1 MHTLIVV
8 GLVAVV
14 AGWNN
19 ALHLTPAHWRD
30 AIVSAGVAVA
40 GVAGAVWLFS
50 ALDARGGLANAWM
63 WTAAAAGVSVG
74 IVALAHRWKAL
85 ARAVSDRRIEEMSN
99 GAFIAH
105 TILRIP
111 LLTAFTEEILFRGVV
126 WALLQALGGWQL
138 AWVGSSVAFALGHIV
153 VAIHQARR
161 EGYPTVRWVITTL
174 VMMLTAGVM
183 LGWLRLQTGG
193 VWASV
198 GVHASVNA
206 IFALGARSLAIRA
219 QRISVAANA
228 A

>member
-1 MHTLIVV
+1 MHTLIAL

-19 ALHLTPAHWRD
+19 ALHLTPARWRD
-30 AIVSAGVAVA
+30 AVVSAGVAVA

-50 ALDARGGLANAWM
+50 VLDPQGGLAAAWI
-63 WTAAAAGVSVG
+63 WTTAAAGISVG
-74 IVALAHRWKAL
+74 VVTLAHRWQAL
-85 ARAVSDRRIEEMSN
+85 AKAVSDRRIEEMSD

-105 TILRIP
+105 TVLRIP

-153 VAIHQARR
+153 VAKHQARR
-161 EGYPTVRWVITTL
+161 EGYPTVRWVVTTL
-174 VMMLTAGVM
+174 VVMLIAGVG
-183 LGWLRLQTGG
+183 LGWLRTQTGG

-206 IFALGARSLAIRA
+206 IFALGARSLATRA
-219 QRISVAANA
+219 QRLGVAANA

>member
-1 MHTLIVV
+1 MHTLIAV
-8 GLVAVV
+8 GLVAAV

-19 ALHLTPAHWRD
+19 ALHLTPARWRD
-30 AIVSAGVAVA
+30 AVVSAGVAVA

-50 ALDARGGLANAWM
+50 ALDPHGGLAAAWI
-63 WTAAAAGVSVG
+63 WTATAAGISVSV
-74 IVALAHRWKAL
+74 VTLAHHWKPL
-85 ARAVSDRRIEEMSN
+85 AKAVSDRRIGEMSN

-111 LLTAFTEEILFRGVV
+111 LLTAFTEEILFRGVI
-126 WALLQALGGWQL
+126 WALLQAVGGWQL
-138 AWVGSSVAFALGHIV
+138 AWVGSSVAFALGHVV
-153 VAIHQARR
+153 VAMQQARR
-161 EGYPTVRWVITTL
+161 EGYPTVRWIITTL
-174 VMMLTAGVM
+174 VMMMTAGVL
-183 LGWLRLQTGG
+183 LGWLRMQTGG

-219 QRISVAANA
+219 RRPRVAATA